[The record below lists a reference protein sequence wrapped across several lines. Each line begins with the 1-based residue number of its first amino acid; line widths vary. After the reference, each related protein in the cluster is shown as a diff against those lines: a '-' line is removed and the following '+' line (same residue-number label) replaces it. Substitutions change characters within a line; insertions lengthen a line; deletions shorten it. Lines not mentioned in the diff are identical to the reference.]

1 MDELEVMKAIDEIM
15 QNVEDE
21 HARARVAG
29 WVAAKYSAA
38 FQVSAGSSASV
49 RAATPQSATGRVD
62 EVPGIAKLSQDGE
75 ILLTV
80 RDLKARNTND
90 AAIRL
95 VHVLIW
101 AAQKLTGS
109 ASVSSRRI
117 VTPLLQRYR
126 CYDGN
131 TRHAIAS
138 DRGIV
143 RDGDELSLD
152 FHAEQRADQ
161 FVNEILDTS
170 VEGQW
175 RPGGLRKRSQRLHAV
190 ADARAR

>member
-1 MDELEVMKAIDEIM
+1 MDEIESMKTIDEIL
-15 QNVEDE
+15 QAVGDDL
-21 HARARVAG
+21 ARARVAG
-29 WVAAKYSAA
+29 WVAAKYLGAQ
-38 FQVSAGSSASV
+38 QVRAGSGAVVRSAS
-49 RAATPQSATGRVD
+49 PPGTGERVG
-62 EVPGIAKLSQDGE
+62 ELPGIAKLSQNGD

-109 ASVSSRRI
+109 TSVSSRRV

-131 TRHAIAS
+131 TRTAVAS
-138 DRGIV
+138 DKGIV

-152 FHAEQRADQ
+152 FHAEQRAEQ
-161 FVNEILDTS
+161 FVNEILDAS
-170 VEGQW
+170 VEGSW
-175 RPGGLRKRSQRLHAV
+175 KGGGSKRRSLRHRV
-190 ADARAR
+190 APDREAK

>member
-1 MDELEVMKAIDEIM
+1 MDELEGMRAIDEIL

-21 HARARVAG
+21 LARARVAG
-29 WVAAKYSAA
+29 WVAAKYSGALPGR
-38 FQVSAGSSASV
+38 AGSVAAVRVAAPPGSAD
-49 RAATPQSATGRVD
+49 RVD
-62 EVPGIAKLSQDGE
+62 EIPGIAKLSQDGE

-131 TRHAIAS
+131 TRHAVAS

-152 FHAEQRADQ
+152 FHAEQRAEQ
-161 FVNEILDTS
+161 FVSEILDAS

-175 RPGGLRKRSQRLHAV
+175 RPGGSRRRSPRLRAAS
-190 ADARAR
+190 DAGAR